1 MKRLYEKKSRHK
13 GEAARTRKRKVNVI
27 SFGSY
32 LYIFV
37 PLPRVT
43 YRFLPNVELR
53 KHNNKLPSFDE
64 SSLRIY

>member
-27 SFGSY
+27 SFGPY

-43 YRFLPNVELR
+43 YRFLPNELNYANTIINFR
-53 KHNNKLPSFDE
+53 L
-64 SSLRIY
+64 LRSPR